1 MKTGL
6 GMLVAFAIG
15 VACRYFSVPVPAPPT
30 LFGVVLIACITAGY
44 LVADR
49 LLK

>member
-1 MKTGL
+1 MRTGL
-6 GMLVAFAIG
+6 GMLIAFGIG

-44 LVADR
+44 LFADR
-49 LLK
+49 LFK